1 MNYPYANNIIPKI
14 WIGDVHSSQDK
25 NFLKSNNIQIIVNC
39 TKDLPNYYEPF
50 PIKDLDAQF
59 LEDNFIKYYRIPV
72 DDNGRQ
78 EEIKNFWQFTNN
90 IIQQVLQD
98 YHKDKNILIHCSAGQ
113 QRSCAFVAFL
123 LKQLGLTDDQAFGL
137 IVEKRPNAFNFG
149 KQINFA
155 S

>member
-1 MNYPYANNIIPKI
+1 MNYPYANTIIPKI

-50 PIKDLDAQF
+50 PIKELDTQF

-78 EEIKNFWQFTNN
+78 EEVKNFWQFTNN
-90 IIQQVLQD
+90 ISPKVLQD
-98 YHKDKNILIHCSAGQ
+98 YHKDKNILVHCSAGQ

-123 LKQLGLTDDQAFGL
+123 LKQLGLTDEQAFGL